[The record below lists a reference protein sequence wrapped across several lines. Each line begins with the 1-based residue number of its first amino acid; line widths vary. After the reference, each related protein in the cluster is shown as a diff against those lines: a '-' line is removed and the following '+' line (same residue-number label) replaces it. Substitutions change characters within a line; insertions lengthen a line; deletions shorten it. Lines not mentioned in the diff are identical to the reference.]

1 MYYQDQESI
10 LLQIPSGFSAAFFAL
25 LSVFVAR
32 KTGQLYLG
40 VVVSTTISLIGVI
53 LLAVLP
59 SSGIKL
65 LGYFLAW
72 GMNGTSVMLLTIA
85 GSNVTGYTKKIF
97 YNGMNMIFY
106 TLGNFIGPLIMLPG
120 EAPIYKT
127 GMIIYC
133 IGNGAILAMLF
144 FNRQIMAKKNKIRL
158 GNPSDE
164 AFDVKD
170 DLTDREN
177 HNFIYKL

>member
-1 MYYQDQESI
+1 M
-10 LLQIPSGFSAAFFAL
+10 F
-25 LSVFVAR
+25 
-32 KTGQLYLG
+32 LG
-40 VVVSTTISLIGVI
+40 VVVSTTISLVGVI

-106 TLGNFIGPLIMLPG
+106 TLGNFIGPLVMLP
-120 EAPIYKT
+120 EEKPIYKT

-133 IGNGAILAMLF
+133 IGNGAIIAMLF
-144 FNRQIMAKKNKIRL
+144 LNRLIMAKKNKKRL
-158 GNPSDE
+158 SNPSDE
-164 AFDVKD
+164 IFDVKD
-170 DLTDREN
+170 DLTDQEN

>member
-1 MYYQDQESI
+1 M
-10 LLQIPSGFSAAFFAL
+10 GFSAAFFAVL
-25 LSVFVAR
+25 AVFVAR
-32 KTGQLYLG
+32 KTKQLFLG
-40 VVVSTTISLIGVI
+40 VVVSSTVSLVGVI

-59 SSGIKL
+59 PSGIKL

-72 GMNGTSVMLLTIA
+72 AMNGTSVMLLTIT

-106 TLGNFIGPLIMLPG
+106 TLGNFIGPLVMITE
-120 EAPIYKT
+120 EAPVYKT

-133 IGNGAILAMLF
+133 IGNGAIIVMIF
-144 FNRQIMAKKNKIRL
+144 INRQIMARKNKIRIN
-158 GNPSDE
+158 NPSDE
-164 AFDVKD
+164 VFDVKD

-177 HNFIYKL
+177 LNFIYKL

>member
-1 MYYQDQESI
+1 
-10 LLQIPSGFSAAFFAL
+10 
-25 LSVFVAR
+25 
-32 KTGQLYLG
+32 
-40 VVVSTTISLIGVI
+40 
-53 LLAVLP
+53 
-59 SSGIKL
+59 
-65 LGYFLAW
+65 
-72 GMNGTSVMLLTIA
+72 MNGTSAMLLTIA

-120 EAPIYKT
+120 EAPICKT